1 MREPIE
7 IMLKIRFPPNV
18 RNVIALGRVMGI
30 YDCDCIKDI
39 YEGEVMDPSRST
51 MLKCLWIKREILLE
65 HLEAFDLKEKTID
78 SLIKIINIHRGII
91 PLDVDDSVYSY
102 FNLLMNIGGN

>member
-7 IMLKIRFPPNV
+7 IILKLRFPPNV
-18 RNVIALGRVMGI
+18 RKVIVLGRVLDDNQR
-30 YDCDCIKDI
+30 YIKDI
-39 YEGEVMDPSRST
+39 YEGEVLDPGHFTVR
-51 MLKCLWIKREILLE
+51 KCLWINREILLD

-78 SLIKIINIHRGII
+78 SLIEIMNSHRGVI
-91 PLDVDDSVYSY
+91 PLDVDDSIYSY